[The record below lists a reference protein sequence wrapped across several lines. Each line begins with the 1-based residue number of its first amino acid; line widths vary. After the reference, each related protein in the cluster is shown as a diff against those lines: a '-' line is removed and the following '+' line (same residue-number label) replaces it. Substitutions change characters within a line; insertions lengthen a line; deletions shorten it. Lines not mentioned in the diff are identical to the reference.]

1 MIPFVA
7 SLIMLLIL
15 GYIGIHVL
23 KREVIFIDIALAQI
37 AAVGTIAAHVAFH
50 LHANTVLSHAMALG
64 TTLLAAAFFAAVR
77 RRIVQV
83 PLEAVIGVSY
93 AIAAAA
99 ALFLVGVAPGGHVHI
114 QEMLAGSILWASWS
128 DVLWSAVVFAVVGA
142 CFFAFRRPFGA
153 ISEDYDGA
161 VAAGLNTAAWDF
173 LFYALVAVVITVA
186 VRIAGVVLVFTFLII
201 PATLSASF
209 AAGWAGRLF
218 AAWIGGALSAALG
231 LLFADRFDFS
241 VGPSIALF
249 LGTTLIVAASLRRA
263 NVNRAA
269 TATAWVVVAAVIGV
283 WFASGVEADDTG
295 VTGGGVAPVAT
306 MTHSHSHPD
315 ELASDP
321 DGGEVAAVYD
331 RDRVEA
337 MADIDSLQAAY
348 QAVTDD
354 DLRSA
359 IVRRALRV
367 ERGAGIHM
375 ALDYLSLDPPLLFRA
390 EVVDDLA
397 AVTGSDTG
405 YDIDASFN
413 APQNQD
419 AASALAAEARSR

>member
-1 MIPFVA
+1 MIPFFAALV
-7 SLIMLLIL
+7 MLLIL

-37 AAVGTIAAHVAFH
+37 AAVGTIGAHVVFH
-50 LHANTVLSHAMALG
+50 LHANTALSYLMALG
-64 TTLLAAAFFAAVR
+64 ATLAAAAFFATVR
-77 RRIVQV
+77 RRVVQV

-93 AIAAAA
+93 AIGAAA

-114 QEMLAGSILWASWS
+114 QEMLAGSILWATRS
-128 DVLWSAVVFAVVGA
+128 DVLWSSVVFALVGA
-142 CFFAFRRPFGA
+142 CFYAFRRPFGA

-161 VAAGLNTAAWDF
+161 VAAGLNTAGWDF

-209 AAGWAGRLF
+209 ASGWAGRLF
-218 AAWIGGALSAALG
+218 AAWVGGALSAALG

-249 LGTTLIVAASLRRA
+249 LGATLIVAASLRRA
-263 NVNRAA
+263 NVNRIA
-269 TATAWVVVAAVIGV
+269 TATAWIVVVAVIGV
-283 WFASGVEADDTG
+283 WFASGVEADNAG
-295 VTGGGVAPVAT
+295 ITGGGVAPAAT
-306 MTHSHSHPD
+306 MSHSHAQAD
-315 ELASDP
+315 ELESPSSHEDVDA
-321 DGGEVAAVYD
+321 VAVD
-331 RDRVEA
+331 A

-348 QAVTDD
+348 AAVADD

-359 IVRRALRV
+359 VVCRALHV
-367 ERGAGIHM
+367 NEGVGIRM
-375 ALDYLSLDPPLLFRA
+375 ALDFLSGDPPLLIRA
-390 EVVDDLA
+390 EVVDELT
-397 AVTGSDTG
+397 AVTGRNIG

-413 APQNQD
+413 APQNQK
-419 AASALAAEARSR
+419 AVSGLR